1 MLAANH
7 LWDSHVVEEAGK
19 VNVAAVA
26 KEANHADGDEEEE
39 VKVNHEDHHSEGVK
53 KAGGEEGVIRIMG
66 VSHGGF
72 IMEVHNVIDYLQF
85 KKNADINNVAKNC
98 SIHKIRI
105 QLKKG

>member
-7 LWDSHVVEEAGK
+7 LWDSHVVEVNAADAGK
-19 VNVAAVA
+19 
-26 KEANHADGDEEEE
+26 ADGDEE
-39 VKVNHEDHHSEGVK
+39 VKVNHEENSEGVK
-53 KAGGEEGVIRIMG
+53 AGGKEAVVRIMG

-85 KKNADINNVAKNC
+85 NKKAEINNVAKNC

-105 QLKKG
+105 SLKKGQNLKDSS